1 MADTLPE
8 AGWNSL
14 TQTLL
19 NIYNGPLMAC
29 DRQMVMKWIPADSTG
44 KTHTDL
50 FLMPLT
56 TATHFHND
64 GLSRTRVWGGG

>member
-8 AGWNSL
+8 AGWKSL

-19 NIYNGPLMAC
+19 NVYNGPLMAC
-29 DRQMVMKWIPADSTG
+29 DRQMVMKQIPAESTG

-50 FLMPLT
+50 LLMPLT
-56 TATHFHND
+56 TAAHSHND
-64 GLSRTRVWGGG
+64 GLSRRRMWGG